1 LRPIFGAT
9 PTFAWLFPL
18 TGYDDAL
25 DMFAALR
32 AFVAVV
38 EEGGFAPA
46 ARRAGQAPSSF
57 TRHVDALESSLG
69 VSLLNRST
77 RNVSLTTAGE
87 SYYPRATRL
96 LAELDE
102 ANSRIREREGPPR
115 GRLRV
120 SLPASFARMHITPF
134 LPRFM
139 AEYPLIELDL
149 VMSDA
154 LVNLVEQRI
163 DVAVRL
169 GALDSSSLIA
179 RRLAPHRR
187 IVCASPAY
195 LAQHGAPVAPQDIGT
210 HACLTFAFADGERLW
225 RFSQGQRA
233 EQVRV
238 KGPLRANQAE
248 ALKEAALAGF
258 GLVMLPTWL
267 VGEEIAQGMLQPV
280 LTDWQADI
288 SRPGAT
294 ALPDGGIH
302 ALYLPDRKESP
313 KVRAFVDFLAER
325 FGAPPYWDRAL

>member
-1 LRPIFGAT
+1 M
-9 PTFAWLFPL
+9 
-18 TGYDDAL
+18 

-32 AFVAVV
+32 AFVSVV

-57 TRHVDALESSLG
+57 TRHVDALEASLG

-77 RNVSLTTAGE
+77 RNVSLTVAGE
-87 SYYPRATRL
+87 SYYPRAARL
-96 LAELDE
+96 LAELEE
-102 ANSRIREREGPPR
+102 ANNHIREGEGPPR

-195 LAQHGAPVAPQDIGT
+195 LAAHPAPVEPQDIAGM
-210 HACLTFAFADGERLW
+210 ACLTFAFADGERYW
-225 RFSQGQRA
+225 RFTQGSRL
-233 EQVRV
+233 EQIRV

-267 VGEEIAQGMLQPV
+267 VGDEVAQGLLQPV
-280 LTDWQADI
+280 LTEWQADI
-288 SRPGAT
+288 SRPGAPIM
-294 ALPDGGIH
+294 PDSGIH
-302 ALYLPDRKESP
+302 ALYLPDRKGSR
-313 KVRAFVDFLAER
+313 KVRAFVDFMAER
-325 FGAPPYWDRAL
+325 FGTPPYWDRAL